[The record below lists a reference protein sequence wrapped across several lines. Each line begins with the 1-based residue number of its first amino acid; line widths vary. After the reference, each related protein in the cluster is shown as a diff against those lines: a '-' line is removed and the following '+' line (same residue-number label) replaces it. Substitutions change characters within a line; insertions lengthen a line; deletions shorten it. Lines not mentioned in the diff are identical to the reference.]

1 MANKKFT
8 DLASKATAAAAD
20 IIAITDSSDNTSK
33 RTTVGGLVTA
43 ILAAIVGAVTPSHWT
58 NPYVFRA
65 YRTASLSSPSG
76 GQAKITFDTESFDD
90 NNNFSGGTYTVPVD
104 GKYQINA
111 RFSIATSTAVAF
123 ILIYKN
129 GAEFAR
135 GGLGKA
141 NSEYIGVTF
150 ADLLE
155 FEAGD
160 TVEVYAFTSASLAY
174 ELGSK
179 NTYFSGHLVSKS

>member
-129 GAEFAR
+129 GAEFAQNIAEDCGDVPR
-135 GGLGKA
+135 NMPSWIEIDWEASWENLTYDYVESDGGH
-141 NSEYIGVTF
+141 I
-150 ADLLE
+150 
-155 FEAGD
+155 
-160 TVEVYAFTSASLAY
+160 
-174 ELGSK
+174 
-179 NTYFSGHLVSKS
+179 FSQNF